1 MVGYGCA
8 SVPCSLARLNLAMK
22 SMNSI
27 IQYLSSFKSEVEKEC
42 LHPVLPG
49 SVQDSDQSNSGE
61 KPTCQRN
68 FIQVGP

>member
-1 MVGYGCA
+1 
-8 SVPCSLARLNLAMK
+8 MK